1 MTRIVK
7 ILVLW
12 FAVATVGCITAQ
24 AQNCGDWLKVTA
36 WTGTYTLTSPGRRPL
51 QRYVYVLPASSTQ
64 VTQILARW
72 SDGDKVARP
81 MGN

>member
-1 MTRIVK
+1 MSRIVK

-36 WTGTYTLTSPGRRPL
+36 WTGTYTLTREDSPTL
-51 QRYVYVLPASSTQ
+51 SLPPAAFSITF
-64 VTQILARW
+64 TRW
-72 SDGDKVARP
+72 NSF
-81 MGN
+81 